1 MAMEARLSLRQ
12 SQRVVMTPL
21 LQQAI
26 QLLQLSTLELQEVV
40 QKELLENPLLEEVT
54 PDTPETPADAPVTP
68 DSPPAPTVEQV
79 STDAPPTTERQT
91 DELPFDFNAVMSADD
106 DHEERSL
113 VSQEDREDLPF
124 ENVVR
129 TQVSLADH
137 LEEQLRFV
145 AEDAAVRRI
154 GAEIIGNLDEDGYLR
169 AELEEIAQRCNATA
183 EEVTRVLE
191 LVQGFDPPGV
201 AARSIQECLL
211 LQLKR
216 DPLPDPVS
224 VEIIEAHFDDLS
236 RRRYPDIARAL
247 KLPVDRI
254 MESVEEIMGLEPKP
268 GRRFGG
274 NDSRYIVPDVYVYKL
289 GNEYTIVLNEDGIPR
304 LRVNSLYRSL
314 LRNSGVD
321 EARQYVEQ
329 KLRSALWLIK
339 SVDQRQRTLRKVTQS
354 IVKFQRDFLDRGLP
368 HLRPLSLR
376 DVGEDIGMHEST
388 ISRVTTN
395 KYVET
400 PQGLFELKFFFHS
413 GIASGDGEMVSSVS
427 VKKMIQ
433 DLLANEDPSKP
444 LSDQEVALI
453 LKGRGLTIARRTVA
467 KYREELGILP
477 SHQRR
482 LAPRRRRGGGRL
494 LRGQRGGARA
504 ALPRDAAAASAGAG
518 RQRARRHPR
527 RAQGAVH
534 RARSG
539 RSRRGH
545 LQHDRAPAQG
555 HAHRGLRDAEGAA
568 EPRGLARL
576 VRLQARRAVRR
587 RPRVRRALPAQPP
600 LRREAAAARRPRARG
615 ARVRDEA
622 RGEPRAAAPHRGL
635 PALRPARLSAR
646 GQGVPDD
653 RRRLHGRP
661 APLGRPRRGAAPVR
675 PRARSGAD
683 PGPPRHRPR
692 VTPA

>member
-54 PDTPETPADAPVTP
+54 PDTPETPADAPVSADT
-68 DSPPAPTVEQV
+68 PPAPTVEQL
-79 STDAPPTTERQT
+79 STDAPPTAERQT
-91 DELPFDFNAVMSADD
+91 DELPFDFNAVITADD

-137 LEEQLRFV
+137 LEEQLRF
-145 AEDAAVRRI
+145 ATEDVAVRRI

-169 AELEEIAQRCNATA
+169 ADLEEIAQRCSVTA
-183 EEVTRVLE
+183 DEAAKVLE

-211 LQLKR
+211 LQLRR

-236 RRRYPDIARAL
+236 RRRYQDIARAM
-247 KLPVDRI
+247 KLPLDRI

-274 NDSRYIVPDVYVYKL
+274 NDSRYIVPDVFVYKL
-289 GNEYTIVLNEDGIPR
+289 GNEYTVVLNEDGIPR
-304 LRVNSLYRSL
+304 LRVNGLYRSL
-314 LRNSGVD
+314 LKTAGSGD
-321 EARQYVEQ
+321 EAKQYVEQ

-354 IVKFQRDFLDRGLP
+354 IVKFQRDFLDRGLS

-400 PQGLFELKFFFHS
+400 PQGLFELKYFFHS

-433 DLLANEDPSKP
+433 DILAAEDPAKP
-444 LSDQEVALI
+444 QSDQEVAQALQ
-453 LKGRGLTIARRTVA
+453 KRGLTIARRTVA

-482 LAPRRRRGGGRL
+482 LAPRRR
-494 LRGQRGGARA
+494 
-504 ALPRDAAAASAGAG
+504 
-518 RQRARRHPR
+518 
-527 RAQGAVH
+527 
-534 RARSG
+534 
-539 RSRRGH
+539 
-545 LQHDRAPAQG
+545 
-555 HAHRGLRDAEGAA
+555 
-568 EPRGLARL
+568 
-576 VRLQARRAVRR
+576 
-587 RPRVRRALPAQPP
+587 
-600 LRREAAAARRPRARG
+600 
-615 ARVRDEA
+615 
-622 RGEPRAAAPHRGL
+622 
-635 PALRPARLSAR
+635 
-646 GQGVPDD
+646 
-653 RRRLHGRP
+653 
-661 APLGRPRRGAAPVR
+661 
-675 PRARSGAD
+675 
-683 PGPPRHRPR
+683 
-692 VTPA
+692 

>member
-54 PDTPETPADAPVTP
+54 PDTPETPADAPVTA
-68 DSPPAPTVEQV
+68 DTPPAPTVEQL
-79 STDAPPTTERQT
+79 TTEAPPSTERQT
-91 DELPFDFNAVMSADD
+91 DELPFDFTAVMSADD

-129 TQVSLADH
+129 NQVSLTDH
-137 LEEQLRFV
+137 LEEQLRF
-145 AEDAAVRRI
+145 ATEDPVVRRI
-154 GAEIIGNLDEDGYLR
+154 GTEIIGNLDEDGYLR
-169 AELEEIAQRCNATA
+169 AELEELAQRCSVTA
-183 EEVTRVLE
+183 EEVSKVLE
-191 LVQGFDPPGV
+191 LVQSFDPPGV
-201 AARSIQECLL
+201 AARNIQECLL
-211 LQLKR
+211 LQLRR

-224 VEIIEAHFDDLS
+224 VEIIEVHFDDLS
-236 RRRYPDIARAL
+236 RRRYTDIARAM
-247 KLPVDRI
+247 KLPLDRI

-274 NDSRYIVPDVYVYKL
+274 NDSRYIVPDVVVHKMGSEYVV
-289 GNEYTIVLNEDGIPR
+289 VLNEDGIPR

-314 LRNSGVD
+314 LRNNGD
-321 EARQYVEQ
+321 EAKQYVEQ
-329 KLRSALWLIK
+329 KLRSAVWLIK

-354 IVKFQRDFLDRGLP
+354 IVKFQREFLDRGLP
-368 HLRPLSLR
+368 YLRPLSLR

-433 DLLANEDPSKP
+433 DLLAAEDPAKP
-444 LSDQEVALI
+444 QSDQEVAQALQ
-453 LKGRGLTIARRTVA
+453 KRGLTIARRTVA

-482 LAPRRRRGGGRL
+482 LAPRKR
-494 LRGQRGGARA
+494 
-504 ALPRDAAAASAGAG
+504 
-518 RQRARRHPR
+518 
-527 RAQGAVH
+527 
-534 RARSG
+534 
-539 RSRRGH
+539 
-545 LQHDRAPAQG
+545 
-555 HAHRGLRDAEGAA
+555 
-568 EPRGLARL
+568 
-576 VRLQARRAVRR
+576 
-587 RPRVRRALPAQPP
+587 
-600 LRREAAAARRPRARG
+600 
-615 ARVRDEA
+615 
-622 RGEPRAAAPHRGL
+622 
-635 PALRPARLSAR
+635 
-646 GQGVPDD
+646 
-653 RRRLHGRP
+653 
-661 APLGRPRRGAAPVR
+661 
-675 PRARSGAD
+675 
-683 PGPPRHRPR
+683 
-692 VTPA
+692 

>member
-40 QKELLENPLLEEVT
+40 QKELLENPMLEEVT
-54 PDTPETPADAPVTP
+54 PDTPETTDGQATADT
-68 DSPPAPTVEQV
+68 PPAPTVEPI
-79 STDAPPTTERQT
+79 TAETPPTTERQT
-91 DELPFDFNAVMSADD
+91 DELPFDFTAVMSAADD

-124 ENVVR
+124 ENVIR
-129 TQVSLADH
+129 TQISLADH
-137 LEEQLRFV
+137 LDEQLRF
-145 AEDAAVRRI
+145 ATEDVTVRRI

-169 AELEEIAQRCNATA
+169 AELEEIAQRCAVSA
-183 EEVTRVLE
+183 DEVAKVVE

-224 VEIIEAHFDDLS
+224 VEIIETYFDDLS
-236 RRRYPDIARAL
+236 RRRYQDIARAM
-247 KLPVDRI
+247 KLAVDRI

-274 NDSRYIVPDVYVYKL
+274 NDSRYIVPDVFVYKL
-289 GNEYTIVLNEDGIPR
+289 GNDYTIVLNEDGIPR
-304 LRVNSLYRSL
+304 LRVNALYRSL
-314 LRNSGVD
+314 LRGAGSGD
-321 EARQYVEQ
+321 EAKQYVEQ

-354 IVKFQRDFLDRGLP
+354 IVKFQREFLDRGLP

-433 DLLANEDPSKP
+433 DILAAEDPAKP
-444 LSDQEVALI
+444 QSDQEVAQALQ
-453 LKGRGLTIARRTVA
+453 KRGLTIARRTVA

-482 LAPRRRRGGGRL
+482 LTPRKR
-494 LRGQRGGARA
+494 
-504 ALPRDAAAASAGAG
+504 
-518 RQRARRHPR
+518 
-527 RAQGAVH
+527 
-534 RARSG
+534 
-539 RSRRGH
+539 
-545 LQHDRAPAQG
+545 
-555 HAHRGLRDAEGAA
+555 
-568 EPRGLARL
+568 
-576 VRLQARRAVRR
+576 
-587 RPRVRRALPAQPP
+587 
-600 LRREAAAARRPRARG
+600 
-615 ARVRDEA
+615 
-622 RGEPRAAAPHRGL
+622 
-635 PALRPARLSAR
+635 
-646 GQGVPDD
+646 
-653 RRRLHGRP
+653 
-661 APLGRPRRGAAPVR
+661 
-675 PRARSGAD
+675 
-683 PGPPRHRPR
+683 
-692 VTPA
+692 

>member
-54 PDTPETPADAPVTP
+54 PDTPETPADAPVTA
-68 DSPPAPTVEQV
+68 DTPPAPTVEQL
-79 STDAPPTTERQT
+79 TTETTPPNTERQT

-129 TQVSLADH
+129 NQVSLADH
-137 LEEQLRFV
+137 LEEQLRF
-145 AEDAAVRRI
+145 ATEDPVVRRI
-154 GAEIIGNLDEDGYLR
+154 GTEIIGNLDEDGYLR
-169 AELEEIAQRCNATA
+169 AELEEVAQRCSVTA
-183 EEVTRVLE
+183 EEVGKVLT

-201 AARSIQECLL
+201 AARNIQECLL
-211 LQLKR
+211 LQLRR

-224 VEIIEAHFDDLS
+224 VEIIEQYFDDLS

-247 KLPVDRI
+247 KLSLDRI

-268 GRRFGG
+268 GRRFGA
-274 NDSRYIVPDVYVYKL
+274 NDSRYIVPDVVVYKL
-289 GNEYTIVLNEDGIPR
+289 GGEYVVVLNEDGIPR
-304 LRVNSLYRSL
+304 LRVNALYRSL
-314 LRNSGVD
+314 LRSSGD

-329 KLRSALWLIK
+329 KLRSAVWLIK
-339 SVDQRQRTLRKVTQS
+339 SVDQRQRTLRKVTTS
-354 IVKFQRDFLDRGLP
+354 IVKFQREFLDKGLAY
-368 HLRPLSLR
+368 LRPLSLR

-433 DLLANEDPSKP
+433 DLLGNEDATKP
-444 LSDQEVALI
+444 LSDQEVAGI

-467 KYREELGILP
+467 KYREELGIVP

-482 LAPRRRRGGGRL
+482 LQPRKR
-494 LRGQRGGARA
+494 
-504 ALPRDAAAASAGAG
+504 
-518 RQRARRHPR
+518 
-527 RAQGAVH
+527 
-534 RARSG
+534 
-539 RSRRGH
+539 
-545 LQHDRAPAQG
+545 
-555 HAHRGLRDAEGAA
+555 
-568 EPRGLARL
+568 
-576 VRLQARRAVRR
+576 
-587 RPRVRRALPAQPP
+587 
-600 LRREAAAARRPRARG
+600 
-615 ARVRDEA
+615 
-622 RGEPRAAAPHRGL
+622 
-635 PALRPARLSAR
+635 
-646 GQGVPDD
+646 
-653 RRRLHGRP
+653 
-661 APLGRPRRGAAPVR
+661 
-675 PRARSGAD
+675 
-683 PGPPRHRPR
+683 
-692 VTPA
+692 